1 MALISKT
8 RQWFT
13 TSNPKINVG
22 DYTTEIDSLT
32 GLPTGYTKQGTGKYY
47 NDTPY
52 SNVTLD
58 SLGNPTASSQL
69 QNAGTTVITG
79 LIQAGTNIGITGVGT
94 LLNPYIINCTLVPS
108 AYGLPVVL
116 AVSAKTNN
124 IPITSN
130 DLSSS
135 VAILDSG
142 FVNVTG
148 VVNINGGV
156 GLGVGEKLIVNGAIT
171 QYTTGSLCGI
181 SYNINGVSGG
191 GTHVYTGFKE
201 DYFDRYSFYTKGG
214 TQLMDLNLY
223 GDHLLKYYG
232 ASASSV
238 AGFNANGCLISLTL
252 GTNLSFDA
260 STNTLNATG
269 GGGTGTVTSVSMTV
283 PTGLSI
289 SGSPITTSGTL
300 ALSLTSGYVIPTTTE
315 ETNWNTAYTNRITSA
330 VLPLSIASNA
340 ISISQATT
348 STNGYL
354 SSTDW
359 NTFNSKGSGTVTS
372 VGLSMPS
379 AFTVTSSPITTS
391 GTIAITG
398 AGTTAQY
405 IDGTGALQTFATQQV
420 FFFQNTASAV
430 AGYYKM
436 LTTPY
441 VPSTALT
448 IISGVTNGQTLYNF
462 ITDASS
468 PNRTFIPSGLIQVNV
483 HCAKTSGTKDL
494 SVYAEIWETDSSG
507 IDIANI
513 ATTGTSTILTGVLT
527 DLYITASL
535 ASNYTYASVNSRVD
549 VRIHAVVTSGG
560 SAPSFQLSVGG
571 TTDSRLIL
579 PATAGSQTV
588 TLTGEVTGS
597 GIGSIAT
604 TLTNSAVIGKVLTGY
619 VSGAGVVS
627 ATDSILQAIQKLNG
641 NIAAIPSVGSWGAL
655 NYPTWVSGTPFV
667 KMTAAGTFALDTNT
681 YLTTISGI
689 LAGGDLSGTYPNP
702 SVTTSPKLTTARNI
716 NGTAFDGTAN
726 IDADKQINMLNSLGW
741 AIKGQTIDFNT
752 VTLANSFASGQWT
765 TEAIYIPTAQTITG
779 MYMYLGQTGVYT
791 AGAYNGFGLFSQD
804 GAGNLTLV
812 ASSTNDG
819 NLFKA
824 TANTFIS
831 KAFSSPYSASP
842 GTYYLAFL
850 FTASAIT
857 TNPLMASR
865 ALNAGIGNFYAPPLT
880 GSGKIRAFLTGQTS
894 FPSTKAM
901 SAMTVSTYP
910 YWMGWY

>member
-1 MALISKT
+1 MIDKIGYNSWVAGLNGA
-8 RQWFT
+8 
-13 TSNPKINVG
+13 NP
-22 DYTTEIDSLT
+22 LT
-32 GLPTGYTKQGTGKYY
+32 GSELLALVQSSATKKI
-47 NDTPY
+47 
-52 SNVTLD
+52 TLSD
-58 SLGNPTASSQL
+58 LASF
-69 QNAGTTVITG
+69 IT
-79 LIQAGTNIGITGVGT
+79 
-94 LLNPYIINCTLVPS
+94 PS
-108 AYGLPVVL
+108 AYGLPDVL

-142 FVNVTG
+142 FINVTG

-156 GLGVGEKLIVNGAIT
+156 GLGIGEKLIINGAIT
-171 QYTTGSLCGI
+171 QYTTGSLCVTL
-181 SYNINGVSGG
+181 YNINGVSGG
-191 GTHVYTGFKE
+191 STHVYTGFKE
-201 DYFDRYSFYTKGG
+201 DYFDRYSFYTKVG

-223 GDHLLKYYG
+223 GDHLLKYYS

-269 GGGTGTVTSVSMTV
+269 GSVMVYPSAGIAVSTGSAWGS
-283 PTGLSI
+283 SI
-289 SGSPITTSGTL
+289 TDNS
-300 ALSLTSGYVIPTTTE
+300 A
-315 ETNWNTAYTNRITSA
+315 NWNTAYSDRISSLTVTGNSGSA
-330 VLPLSIASNA
+330 TLISNTLNIPTYTLAGLGGITLASLSATTPLSYNNTTGVF
-340 ISISQATT
+340 SIQVANTSQG
-348 STNGYL
+348 GYL
-354 SSTDW
+354 TSTDW
-359 NTFNSKGSGTVTS
+359 TTFNNKGSGTVTS

-405 IDGTGALQTFATQQV
+405 IDGTGALRSFP
-420 FFFQNTASAV
+420 S
-430 AGYYKM
+430 
-436 LTTPY
+436 LTGY
-441 VPSTALT
+441 VPYTGATANLNLGTYNAFANNFSSAST
-448 IISGVTNGQTLYNF
+448 N
-462 ITDASS
+462 
-468 PNRTFIPSGLIQVNV
+468 VN
-483 HCAKTSGTKDL
+483 
-494 SVYAEIWETDSSG
+494 
-507 IDIANI
+507 
-513 ATTGTSTILTGVLT
+513 
-527 DLYITASL
+527 
-535 ASNYTYASVNSRVD
+535 
-549 VRIHAVVTSGG
+549 
-560 SAPSFQLSVGG
+560 
-571 TTDSRLIL
+571 
-579 PATAGSQTV
+579 ATAGTTVLTVNSTRIQVLIGNQSQTFQ
-588 TLTGEVTGS
+588 LPD
-597 GIGSIAT
+597 AT
-604 TLTNSAVIGKVLTGY
+604 TLTVGFRFELNNNTILNKSLFVVDNGSNAIVTVLN
-619 VSGAGVVS
+619 GAYIVLICTDNTTANGTWDYHWMLPKVS
-627 ATDSILQAIQKLNG
+627 AIGTLAAGYLNSLSGLTYSSLSFVKMSASGTFSLDTNTYLTSVGTGTANEITYWSGTNTLGSLTTATYPSLTELSYVKGVTSAIQTQINSKYATPTGTTLQYVRG
-641 NIAAIPSVGSWGAL
+641 DGSLASFPSIPSVGSWGAL

-667 KMTAAGTFALDTNT
+667 KMTAAGTFALDTNN

-752 VTLANSFASGQWT
+752 VTVANSFASGQWT
-765 TEAIYIPTAQTITG
+765 IEAIYIPTAQTITG

-831 KAFSSPYSASP
+831 KAFSGPYSASP

-865 ALNAGIGNFYAPPLT
+865 ALNTGIGNFYAPPLT
-880 GSGKIRAFLTGQTS
+880 GSGKIRAVLTGQTS